1 MKFFK
6 SYISN
11 KIILKILL
19 SMAVIGM
26 VFILFAINKMNAT
39 LNSDLGFNKDSIYS
53 IKTQESAVVLPDSLV
68 FSSVMPGFKIKNE
81 TEINSEYSKNKIRF
95 PLQFISKNY
104 FDLFNQEKLIEKPEL
119 LNNTYAHLVY
129 INETAVKKLGI
140 YSIDDAPGTRLLNEN
155 NIELLVCGV
164 VKDFEPLSLNG
175 KQEAIIYQLSSDH
188 LAYAFSYKNNIE
200 IIEKNKKCSFSAISF
215 QQRMQNLN
223 KFWEDIV
230 YSTFLFT
237 NVLILI
243 LCLGFIGN
251 KYASKKEKELFKI
264 LGIGIH
270 ILTLVISKTYIY
282 LIVIMG
288 LVAGPIAF
296 LIQKLWL
303 EIYTYKVHF
312 GLVDLFIILSMTLL
326 TVYLVCCPK
335 QKLEYQLKGK
345 FIKHNSI

>member
-19 SMAVIGM
+19 SMAIIGM
-26 VFILFAINKMNAT
+26 VFILFAINKMNLI
-39 LNSDLGFNKDSIYS
+39 LNSELGFNKDTIYS
-53 IKTQESAVVLPDSLV
+53 IKTKESSVVLPDSLV
-68 FSSVMPGFKIKNE
+68 FSSVMPGFNIKNE
-81 TEINSEYSKNKIRF
+81 TEITSEYSKDKIKF
-95 PLQFISKNY
+95 ALQFISENY

-119 LNNTYAHLVY
+119 LNNTNAHLVY
-129 INETAVKKLGI
+129 INEKAVKKLGI
-140 YSIDDAPGTRLLNEN
+140 YSIDDAPGTRILNEN
-155 NIELLVCGV
+155 NLELLVCGV

-175 KQEAIIYQLSSDH
+175 KQEAIIYQVSSDH
-188 LAYAFSYKNNIE
+188 LAFAFSYKDDLE
-200 IIEKNKKCSFSAISF
+200 IIEKDKKCSFSAIPF
-215 QQRMQNLN
+215 QQRMQNQN

-230 YSTFLFT
+230 YSAFLFT

-335 QKLEYQLKGK
+335 QKLDYQLKGK